1 MFVGKRIL
9 CVRFSAA
16 ATADRLLPSFLAARA
31 RPGLTNL
38 DALLFASGD
47 RHGSA
52 GRASLIAFL
61 IRVLSAV
68 IALVSQVL
76 IARWIG
82 SFDYGIF
89 VMVWTVMVIAGN
101 LSCLGFH
108 TSIIRFIPEYRARG
122 RLGELR
128 GIMAT
133 SKIFVLATSTL
144 IAAIGIAG
152 VWLFSDAVESYYVLP
167 FYLGIACLPIIALSD
182 TLEGTARAHSWAALG
197 LGPIYLLRP
206 LLILALMGLA
216 LQLGYPATGQTAV
229 IAAIIATLLTAL
241 FQIVTIVPRARA
253 GMRQVRPKYHHRQW
267 LMVSLPIF
275 VIEGFYFMLTN
286 ADVLLVGYFMPPGD
300 VAVYFATT
308 KILALV
314 HFVYF
319 AVKAGVAQRYAHYAQ
334 DGNSAKLADFAR
346 ETVAWT
352 FWPSLVMAGAVLLL
366 GKPLLSMFGPGFEA
380 GYPLLF
386 VLVVGVIA
394 RSSVGP
400 AESLLTMTG
409 NQNIC
414 ALVYGLT
421 LTISVVLN
429 LILIPLHGLWGASI
443 AMAVALS
450 CEAALLAFTVW
461 KRLGIVMMVPNARLP
476 RRQETV

>member
-1 MFVGKRIL
+1 ML

-16 ATADRLLPSFLAARA
+16 ATADRLLPGFLAARA
-31 RPGLTNL
+31 RPGLTSL
-38 DALLFASGD
+38 DTMLFSSSHK
-47 RHGSA
+47 HGQA
-52 GRASLIAFL
+52 GRASLIAFAV
-61 IRVLSAV
+61 RVFSAI
-68 IALVSQVL
+68 IALASQVL

-82 SFDYGIF
+82 SFDYGIY
-89 VMVWTVMVIAGN
+89 VMVWTVMVIVGN

-108 TSIIRFIPEYRARG
+108 TSIIRFIPEYLARN
-122 RLGELR
+122 RLGELH
-128 GIMAT
+128 GIMSA
-133 SKIFVLATSTL
+133 SKTFVLGSSAL
-144 IAAIGIAG
+144 MAAIGIAG
-152 VWLFSDAVESYYVLP
+152 VWLFSEAIESYYVLP
-167 FYLGIACLPIIALSD
+167 FYLGLACLPIMALSD
-182 TLEGTARAHSWAALG
+182 TLEGTARAHSWAFLG

-216 LQLGYPATGQTAV
+216 VLLGYPANGQTAV
-229 IAAIIATLLTAL
+229 TAAIVAAFLTVV
-241 FQIVTIVPRARA
+241 FQVVTILPRARKN
-253 GMRQVRPKYHHRQW
+253 VLNVEPKYRHRQW
-267 LMVSLPIF
+267 LLVSLPIF

-334 DGNSAKLADFAR
+334 DGNNGRLAGFAR

-352 FWPSLVMAGAVLLL
+352 FWPSLVMAAAVLLI
-366 GKPLLSMFGPGFEA
+366 GKPMLSMFGPGFET

-386 VLVVGVIA
+386 ILVLGVIT

-409 NQNIC
+409 HQNIC

-421 LTISVVLN
+421 LTVSIILN
-429 LILIPLHGLWGASI
+429 IILIPLYGLWGA
-443 AMAVALS
+443 ATTMAAALA

-461 KRLGIVMMVPNARLP
+461 RRLGIIMIVPFVRSPNL
-476 RRQETV
+476 QETL